1 MHLPISV
8 VFLFKKVYDSHRDLS
23 TSVFTVNIQTHYL
36 IRYLDRIGYRIVQ
49 KEQLSQNILSLL
61 LLLLLLYLLLLL
73 LLLLLWIRTK
83 ENVSMSY
90 AHRVGTG
97 NREHDLVMVRFC
109 KYFSITSYKSIS
121 GESKTLIRL
130 SAL

>member
-61 LLLLLLYLLLLL
+61 LLLLLFIFTIIIIIIMDKNKRKCQYV
-73 LLLLLWIRTK
+73 IC
-83 ENVSMSY
+83 S
-90 AHRVGTG
+90 
-97 NREHDLVMVRFC
+97 
-109 KYFSITSYKSIS
+109 
-121 GESKTLIRL
+121 
-130 SAL
+130 